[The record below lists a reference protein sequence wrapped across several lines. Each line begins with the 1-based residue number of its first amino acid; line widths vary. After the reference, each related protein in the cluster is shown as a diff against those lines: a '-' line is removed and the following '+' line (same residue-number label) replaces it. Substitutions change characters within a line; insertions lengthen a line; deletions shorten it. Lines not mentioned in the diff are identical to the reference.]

1 MRDDFPKQTIAEIA
15 KGVGYRCSNP
25 ECGRPTVGANAA
37 QDRTITI
44 GVAAHISAA
53 SPGGPRYNASQ
64 TREAR
69 RGKDNGI
76 WLCQNCGRLV
86 DADTQKF
93 TVEGLTRWK
102 RDAQE
107 RAFRELVA
115 PGMLAPT
122 EEAERVGSIIAADNT
137 SSADADFDKLFTK
150 VRTAAG
156 ADLAAYKRSPIWSG
170 VSVELTLMLYDDPS
184 APPFSISKLPSALEV
199 APEVTILAPP
209 GTGKTTTLLQLAG
222 HMLAANSIVPL
233 YFRLGDWSASSL
245 SLLASLHERTA
256 LTDISQDDL
265 QRLAQRG
272 RVLLLLDG
280 WNELDPDARRKLR
293 VELNRIRHDC
303 PYIRIVATSR
313 RQILDVPTSGPRIAI
328 EPLSEDQQ
336 WRSRA
341 RSSAGPAR
349 RSSTMLGGQQV
360 YANLSRYPSICPRS

>member
-1 MRDDFPKQTIAEIA
+1 
-15 KGVGYRCSNP
+15 
-25 ECGRPTVGANAA
+25 
-37 QDRTITI
+37 
-44 GVAAHISAA
+44 
-53 SPGGPRYNASQ
+53 
-64 TREAR
+64 
-69 RGKDNGI
+69 
-76 WLCQNCGRLV
+76 
-86 DADTQKF
+86 
-93 TVEGLTRWK
+93 
-102 RDAQE
+102 
-107 RAFRELVA
+107 
-115 PGMLAPT
+115 MLAPT
-122 EEAERVGSIIAADNT
+122 EEVERVGSIIAADNT

-341 RSSAGPAR
+341 RSSAGPTR

-360 YANLSRYPSICPRS
+360 YANLWAPLKIPVPSLDRL